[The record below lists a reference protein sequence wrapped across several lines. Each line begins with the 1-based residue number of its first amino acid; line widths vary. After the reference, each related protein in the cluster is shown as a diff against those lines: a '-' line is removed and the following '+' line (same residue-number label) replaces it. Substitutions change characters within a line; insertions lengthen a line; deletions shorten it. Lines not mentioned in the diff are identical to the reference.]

1 MTRYSFLM
9 PTRKR
14 VGPCIESIESIRST
28 ATNKDSFEILLAFD
42 DDDDESKVA
51 ICAHCEAVG
60 IKYKASTSERYGYRN
75 LHKYV
80 NDLCEIAEGEML
92 WPWNDDAKIL
102 TDGWDDKIL
111 KYGTDMALD
120 FPNNH
125 AIWILPL
132 VPAKYVKEMGH
143 FSGQTHLDTWIQI
156 IFEKNLQLSQF
167 AGDVLLYH
175 NRGNGATMNIDYTE
189 SNRDVK
195 FSSPEFYTDVYRQM
209 RLDDTNKILAKFF
222 PHRATLQFSHE

>member
-1 MTRYSFLM
+1 MTRYSFLL

-14 VGPCIESIESIRST
+14 VLACIESIESIRST

-42 DDDDESKVA
+42 DDDDESQSA
-51 ICAHCEAVG
+51 ICAHCEANGV
-60 IKYKASTSERYGYRN
+60 KYKAITSERYGYRN

-80 NDLCEIAEGEML
+80 NLLCEIADGEML
-92 WPWNDDAKIL
+92 WLWTDDAKIM
-102 TDGWDDKIL
+102 TDGWDEKIL

-125 AIWILPL
+125 SIWIFPL

-143 FSGQTHLDTWIQI
+143 FSGQAHNDTWIQV
-156 IFEKNLQLSQF
+156 IFEKNLRLCNLVR
-167 AGDVLLYH
+167 DVSLYH
-175 NRGNGATMNIDYTE
+175 NRTDGAMNIDYTDVD
-189 SNRDVK
+189 RDITV
-195 FSSPEFYTDVYRQM
+195 SSPEFYSDVYRQM

-222 PHRATLQFSHE
+222 PHRAPLASSHE